1 MVGIV
6 ADQVPEFKIA
16 DTKIY
21 VPVVTLSTHVNVKL
35 LKQLGSGFKEQLI
48 GISINLKKQIN
59 PRIDTYSF

>member
-1 MVGIV
+1 MVRIV

-35 LKQLGSGFKEQLI
+35 FKQLGSGFK
-48 GISINLKKQIN
+48 GTIN
-59 PRIDTYSF
+59 